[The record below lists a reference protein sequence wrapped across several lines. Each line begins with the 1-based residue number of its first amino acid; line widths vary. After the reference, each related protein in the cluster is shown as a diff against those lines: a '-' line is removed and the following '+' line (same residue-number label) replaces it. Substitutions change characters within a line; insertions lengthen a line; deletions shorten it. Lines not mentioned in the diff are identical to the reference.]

1 MDKKHNISIQ
11 ESIKDDYLM
20 ISLIPP
26 QNYNSKTNS
35 NICCVVD
42 VSGSMSNQAKITN
55 QSSQNKENYALSI
68 LDVVKHSIKMIVNT
82 LGSEDYLS
90 IVTFSD
96 DANVLFGL
104 LPMND
109 SNKTMAIDK
118 IENLRDEGGTQLWR
132 GLSSA
137 LNILLKNQTPNTNQ
151 SIFLLTDGQP
161 TDHGIDTNLINFKKA
176 NPKLNCTINTFGFSD
191 NSDSELMNKIA
202 MEYNGMFSFIP
213 DASFIATA
221 FANALANT
229 LTVYTNNCLLHI
241 TTLENSHLILHP
253 AHSFLLKKMNNLGQQ
268 EILIDVGVVNKQ
280 QTRDFIFKI
289 NQLPKQLNKAYAN
302 VKLTYQQSFSLND
315 YVKSIP
321 LQTIQKNLT
330 QREETEESQI
340 FNHIYRCKVVSAI
353 EASIQQ
359 YLKNSQMFQ
368 QQIKTKLMNLVD
380 EMEQILSQNDRHFD
394 GIYKDLVRTVSE
406 AFTNESQFKQ
416 WGHHY
421 MLSLKRAHIIQQC
434 NTFKDPGVQHYGQN
448 LFKEIR
454 AVADETFCKMPPP
467 KPYSRASSYS
477 QSNTSSNT
485 SYQSAYNM
493 NDYHNYSSGGCIHGD
508 SLVFLQNGKTKKVS
522 EIRKGDVVQ
531 CPALGQS
538 QPTEVLCV
546 VVSKC
551 ENNTHSFV
559 QVGENLWMT
568 SKHPIRINGEWI
580 YPNKLSEAQQK
591 QSNFIYQFVLK
602 SGHTMNIGGFEVIC
616 LGHGFQEPIAS
627 HEYLGSQAVIND
639 LMNMKGWQ
647 EGKVLITSRL
657 KSKITRKVIAF
668 VQQ

>member
-1 MDKKHNISIQ
+1 MDKYNIQIQ

-26 QNYNSKTNS
+26 QSQKSKTNS

-42 VSGSMSNQAKITN
+42 VSGSMSSQAKITN
-55 QSSQNKENYALSI
+55 QSTQSNENYALSI

-90 IVTFSD
+90 VVTFSD
-96 DANVLFGL
+96 SANVLFDL

-109 SNKTMAIDK
+109 SNKTMAIEK
-118 IENLRDEGGTQLWR
+118 IENLCTEGGTELWK
-132 GLSSA
+132 GLNSA

-161 TDHGIDTNLINFKKA
+161 TDSGIDTNLINFKQA
-176 NPKLNCTINTFGFSD
+176 NPKLNCTINTFGFSE
-191 NSDSELMNKIA
+191 NSNSELMNKIA
-202 MEYNGMFSFIP
+202 TEYNGMFSFIP

-241 TTLENSHLILHP
+241 TTLENTSLTLHP
-253 AHSFLLKKMNNLGQQ
+253 AHSFLIKKMNSQGQQ
-268 EILIDVGVVNKQ
+268 EILIDVGVVNTQ

-289 NQLPKQLNKAYAN
+289 NQLPQELDRAYAN
-302 VKLTYQQSFSLND
+302 VQLTYQQSFSQSD
-315 YVKSIP
+315 YVKNIP
-321 LQTIQKNLT
+321 SQTIQKKLT
-330 QREETEESQI
+330 QREETEESLI
-340 FNHIYRCKVVSAI
+340 YNHIYRCKVVAAI
-353 EASIQQ
+353 EDSIQQ
-359 YLKNSQMFQ
+359 YLKNSNMFQ
-368 QQIKTKLMNLVD
+368 KQIKTKLMNLID
-380 EMEQILSQNDRHFD
+380 EMEQILTQNDRHFD

-406 AFTNESQFKQ
+406 AFTNQSQFNQ

-434 NTFKDPGVQHYGQN
+434 NTFKDPGVQHYGQT

-467 KPYSRASSYS
+467 KPYSSASSYS
-477 QSNTSSNT
+477 QNNSSSST

-508 SLVFLQNGKTKKVS
+508 SLVFLQSGMTKKVS
-522 EIRKGDVVQ
+522 EIKKGDIVQ
-531 CPALGQS
+531 CPQLGQF
-538 QPTEVLCV
+538 QFAEVQCV

-551 ENNTHSFV
+551 ENENHNFV
-559 QVGENLWMT
+559 QIGENLWIT
-568 SKHPIRINGEWI
+568 SKHPIRMNGEWI
-580 YPNKLSEAQQK
+580 YPNKLNEAQQK
-591 QSNFIYQFVLK
+591 QSDFIYQFVLN
-602 SGHTMNIGGFEVIC
+602 SGHTMNIGGYEVIC

-627 HEYLGSQAVIND
+627 HEYLGSQTVIDD
-639 LMNMKGWQ
+639 LKNMKGWQ
-647 EGKVLITSRL
+647 DGKVLITGRI
-657 KSKITRKVIAF
+657 KSSVTGKVIAF